1 MSVKIL
7 AVDDSATIRG
17 MLNATLTDAG
27 FEVVLAED
35 GQAGLEQLDATQPD
49 LAITDINMPILDGFG
64 FIDGVRGARAN
75 SSTPILV
82 ITTETG
88 AELKARARAAGAT
101 GWVVKPFDPEKLVKT
116 IHRLIATKG

>member
-17 MLNATLTDAG
+17 MLSATLSGAG
-27 FEVVLAED
+27 FEVVLAND
-35 GQAGLEQLDATQPD
+35 GQEGLDQLDETHPD

-64 FIDGVRGARAN
+64 FIEGVRKERAN

-88 AELKARARAAGAT
+88 ADLKARAREAGAT

-116 IHRLIATKG
+116 INRLIATKG